1 MRKNFSIL
9 MITFM
14 LFLVIGCEKNNNEN
28 IQGIAYASLTRT
40 EQAALSD
47 KHGVVKKVESI
58 PNQAT
63 IFNKNYHKDKL
74 YSVTFNGDNPEEKIV
89 IYIDTETN
97 KKVGMIGED

>member
-9 MITFM
+9 MLTFL

-28 IQGIAYASLTRT
+28 IQGIAYSSLTRT

-97 KKVGMIGED
+97 KKVGMIGGE

>member
-1 MRKNFSIL
+1 MRKNIFIL
-9 MITFM
+9 IITCM
-14 LFLVIGCEKNNNEN
+14 FLSVIGCEKNNDES

-58 PNQAT
+58 PNNAT

-74 YSVTFNGDNPEEKIV
+74 YSVTFNGDNPEKIV
-89 IYIDTETN
+89 IYIDNKTN
-97 KKVGMIGED
+97 KKVGMIGGD

>member
-9 MITFM
+9 MLTFL
-14 LFLVIGCEKNNNEN
+14 LFLVIGCEKNNNED
-28 IQGIAYASLTRT
+28 IQAIAYASLTRT

-63 IFNKNYHKDKL
+63 LFNKNYHKDKL

-97 KKVGMIGED
+97 KKVGMIGGE